1 MNPLDTVGLA
11 GHHTVPTQQNSPGF
25 YKQNAIK
32 GTRKNGSGRGT
43 YRYETAVQP
52 IAIGLKISSKTIFQ
66 KNKY

>member
-1 MNPLDTVGLA
+1 M
-11 GHHTVPTQQNSPGF
+11 
-25 YKQNAIK
+25 QNAIK

-52 IAIGLKISSKTIFQ
+52 IAIGLKISSKTISQ